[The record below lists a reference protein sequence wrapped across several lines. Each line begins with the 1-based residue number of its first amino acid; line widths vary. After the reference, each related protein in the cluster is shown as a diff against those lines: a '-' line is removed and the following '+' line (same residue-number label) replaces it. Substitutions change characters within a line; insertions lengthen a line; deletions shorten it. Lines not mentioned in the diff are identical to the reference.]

1 MGYILLGLSALAL
14 AGAGILWR
22 ADAQEKGTTSGND
35 IAPRD
40 TEPEAT
46 APVEGVRG
54 EPAQSEEAAED
65 PQLQPEPN
73 PEPQLEAEPEA
84 EPEAKSQPAAM
95 QEAQFDAELER
106 NPEPH
111 PEVEPEPKPVDEPDL
126 TQAREEDREP
136 AIEPDREQEVVLV
149 DDADEGQKTHGR
161 RGALAGLTGAIGGAL
176 PKKLPKKLPTIPTMP
191 ASLTEKLP
199 KKLPKKLPAKLPG
212 AKQRSRKERR
222 EWAEANGF
230 EYARED
236 EFLQDEWR
244 RGAASAGE
252 PVKDVL
258 TGTRFGHETRIADI
272 GGTTVVAMGT
282 GMESGVVVDMRREA
296 DAVGAT
302 EDLVAVAELEG
313 FRVFGSEA
321 GPAER
326 MLDIRVDTA
335 LELLPQ
341 QVSAV
346 WFESEWVL
354 AQLSG
359 DAGAQEWEQVFAP
372 LALLADA
379 ARTLPP
385 RTWPHLHFEHRTR
398 EMGDPVELPTSGNG
412 GGHDGSR
419 PVVARPEEP
428 LEMPTRT
435 TGGVRGTMEY
445 RTIGGDDVDAIA
457 TGEAREQLNDG
468 TRITRRP
475 QPPSIFDD
483 GGRD

>member
-14 AGAGILWR
+14 AGASILWR
-22 ADAQEKGTTSGND
+22 ADAQDKSRNSEND
-35 IAPRD
+35 TAPRD
-40 TEPEAT
+40 AEPVAPTPALREEEAPAEPEPQPEVEPEKELESQLEPETEPE
-46 APVEGVRG
+46 
-54 EPAQSEEAAED
+54 
-65 PQLQPEPN
+65 
-73 PEPQLEAEPEA
+73 PEPQPEA
-84 EPEAKSQPAAM
+84 EPE
-95 QEAQFDAELER
+95 
-106 NPEPH
+106 PET
-111 PEVEPEPKPVDEPDL
+111 EPETAEESSEERQKAHSRWSAL
-126 TQAREEDREP
+126 TG
-136 AIEPDREQEVVLV
+136 L
-149 DDADEGQKTHGR
+149 T
-161 RGALAGLTGAIGGAL
+161 GLTGAFSTKL
-176 PKKLPKKLPTIPTMP
+176 PTKLPKHLPT
-191 ASLTEKLP
+191 
-199 KKLPKKLPAKLPG
+199 KLPG

-236 EFLQDEWR
+236 EFLQDEWG

-252 PVKDVL
+252 PVTDVL

-282 GMESGVVVDMRREA
+282 GMESGVVVDVRRKA
-296 DAVGAT
+296 TASGAT
-302 EDLVAVAELEG
+302 EDLVAVAEIEG
-313 FRVFGSEA
+313 FRVYGSEA

-326 MLDIRVDTA
+326 MLDIRVNTA
-335 LELLPQ
+335 LELLPH

-354 AQLSG
+354 AQLDG
-359 DAGAQEWEQVFAP
+359 AAGAQEWEPVFAP

-398 EMGDPVELPTSGNG
+398 EMGDPIEAEASG
-412 GGHDGSR
+412 GGGENEMAR

-445 RTIGGDDVDAIA
+445 RAVGGDDVDAIA
-457 TGEAREQLNDG
+457 TGEAPEQLNDG

-475 QPPSIFDD
+475 QPPSIFGD
-483 GGRD
+483 GNADYPG

>member
-14 AGAGILWR
+14 AGASILWR
-22 ADAQEKGTTSGND
+22 ADAQDKSRTSEND
-35 IAPRD
+35 TAPRD
-40 TEPEAT
+40 A
-46 APVEGVRG
+46 
-54 EPAQSEEAAED
+54 EPAEDVRDEPVLREEAAPAE
-65 PQLQPEPN
+65 PEPQPEVVPEKE
-73 PEPQLEAEPEA
+73 PEPQLEAEEKEEPQP
-84 EPEAKSQPAAM
+84 EPEAQP
-95 QEAQFDAELER
+95 
-106 NPEPH
+106 
-111 PEVEPEPKPVDEPDL
+111 EPEPEP
-126 TQAREEDREP
+126 EVHPEP
-136 AIEPDREQEVVLV
+136 AEENSE
-149 DDADEGQKTHGR
+149 ESQKTHSR
-161 RGALAGLTGAIGGAL
+161 WSALTGAFSTKL
-176 PKKLPKKLPTIPTMP
+176 PSKLPTKLPKHLP
-191 ASLTEKLP
+191 S
-199 KKLPKKLPAKLPG
+199 KLPG

-236 EFLQDEWR
+236 EFLQDEWG

-252 PVKDVL
+252 PVTDVL

-282 GMESGVVVDMRREA
+282 GMESGVVVDVRRKA
-296 DAVGAT
+296 TASGAT
-302 EDLVAVAELEG
+302 EDLVAVAEIEG
-313 FRVFGSEA
+313 FRVYGSEA
-321 GPAER
+321 GPVER
-326 MLDIRVDTA
+326 MLDIRVNTA

-346 WFESEWVL
+346 WFESEWAL
-354 AQLSG
+354 AQLDG
-359 DAGAQEWEQVFAP
+359 DAGAQEWEPVFAP

-398 EMGDPVELPTSGNG
+398 EMGDPIEAETSAG
-412 GGHDGSR
+412 GGENEMAR

-445 RTIGGDDVDAIA
+445 RAVGGDDVDAIA
-457 TGEAREQLNDG
+457 TGEAPEQLNDG

-475 QPPSIFDD
+475 QPPSIFGD
-483 GGRD
+483 GNADYPG

>member
-22 ADAQEKGTTSGND
+22 ADVQEKGGTSENGATQRD
-35 IAPRD
+35 TAPLD
-40 TEPEAT
+40 TEPVAAT
-46 APVEGVRG
+46 LTEDVRDEPVQFE
-54 EPAQSEEAAED
+54 EEAAEE
-65 PQLQPEPN
+65 PQPEPMQESQLEAEQE
-73 PEPQLEAEPEA
+73 PEPQLETE
-84 EPEAKSQPAAM
+84 
-95 QEAQFDAELER
+95 
-106 NPEPH
+106 
-111 PEVEPEPKPVDEPDL
+111 PVDEPVAEPKLGQEHDPE
-126 TQAREEDREP
+126 RET
-136 AIEPDREQEVVLV
+136 EVVLAE
-149 DDADEGQKTHGR
+149 DSDEERETQPR
-161 RGALAGLTGAIGGAL
+161 RGALAGLTGAIGGV
-176 PKKLPKKLPTIPTMP
+176 MP
-191 ASLTEKLP
+191 G
-199 KKLPKKLPAKLPG
+199 KLPKKLPASLPTKLPNKLPASLAEKFPKKLPG

-230 EYARED
+230 EFARED

-252 PVKDVL
+252 PVKDVA

-302 EDLVAVAELEG
+302 EDLVAVAELAG

-354 AQLSG
+354 AQLDS
-359 DAGAQEWEQVFAP
+359 DVGAQEWEPVFAP

-385 RTWPHLHFEHRTR
+385 RTWPHLRFEHRTR
-398 EMGDPVELPTSGNG
+398 EMGDPIELPAGGNG
-412 GGHDGSR
+412 GGHEAGR

-445 RTIGGDDVDAIA
+445 RTVGGDEVDAIA

-483 GGRD
+483 GDRD

>member
-22 ADAQEKGTTSGND
+22 ADAQDKSRTSEYD
-35 IAPRD
+35 TAPRD
-40 TEPEAT
+40 AEPVAPT
-46 APVEGVRG
+46 PVEDV
-54 EPAQSEEAAED
+54 PEEAA
-65 PQLQPEPN
+65 P
-73 PEPQLEAEPEA
+73 AE
-84 EPEAKSQPAAM
+84 
-95 QEAQFDAELER
+95 
-106 NPEPH
+106 
-111 PEVEPEPKPVDEPDL
+111 PEVEPEKEPEP
-126 TQAREEDREP
+126 QPEAEEEEP
-136 AIEPDREQEVVLV
+136 QPETEAEPETEPET
-149 DDADEGQKTHGR
+149 AEENSEESQKTHSR
-161 RGALAGLTGAIGGAL
+161 WSALTSLTEAFSTKL
-176 PKKLPKKLPTIPTMP
+176 PSKLPTKLPKNLPT
-191 ASLTEKLP
+191 
-199 KKLPKKLPAKLPG
+199 KLPG

-236 EFLQDEWR
+236 EFLQDEWG

-252 PVKDVL
+252 PVTDVL

-282 GMESGVVVDMRREA
+282 GMESGVVVDVRRKA
-296 DAVGAT
+296 TASGAT
-302 EDLVAVAELEG
+302 EDLVAVAEIEG
-313 FRVFGSEA
+313 FRVYGSEA
-321 GPAER
+321 GPVER
-326 MLDIRVDTA
+326 MLDIRVNTA

-354 AQLSG
+354 AQLDD
-359 DAGAQEWEQVFAP
+359 DAGAQEWEPVFAP

-398 EMGDPVELPTSGNG
+398 EMGDPIEAETSGG
-412 GGHDGSR
+412 GGENEMAR

-445 RTIGGDDVDAIA
+445 RAVGGDDVDAIA
-457 TGEAREQLNDG
+457 TGEAPEQLNDG

-475 QPPSIFDD
+475 QPPSIFGD
-483 GGRD
+483 GNAD

>member
-22 ADAQEKGTTSGND
+22 ADAQDKSRTSEDGT
-35 IAPRD
+35 APRD
-40 TEPEAT
+40 AEPVAPT
-46 APVEGVRG
+46 PVEDV
-54 EPAQSEEAAED
+54 PEEAAPAE
-65 PQLQPEPN
+65 PEVEPEKE
-73 PEPQLEAEPEA
+73 PEPQLEAEEEEAPQPQPELEA
-84 EPEAKSQPAAM
+84 EPEP
-95 QEAQFDAELER
+95 EAEA
-106 NPEPH
+106 
-111 PEVEPEPKPVDEPDL
+111 EPE
-126 TQAREEDREP
+126 TAEEGSE
-136 AIEPDREQEVVLV
+136 EN
-149 DDADEGQKTHGR
+149 QKTHSR
-161 RGALAGLTGAIGGAL
+161 WSALTGLTGAFST
-176 PKKLPKKLPTIPTMP
+176 KLPKNLPT
-191 ASLTEKLP
+191 
-199 KKLPKKLPAKLPG
+199 KLPG

-236 EFLQDEWR
+236 EFLQDEWG

-252 PVKDVL
+252 PVTDVL

-282 GMESGVVVDMRREA
+282 GMESGVVVDVRRKA
-296 DAVGAT
+296 TASGAT
-302 EDLVAVAELEG
+302 EDLVAVAEIEG
-313 FRVFGSEA
+313 FRVYGSEA

-326 MLDIRVDTA
+326 MLEIRANTA

-354 AQLSG
+354 AQLDG
-359 DAGAQEWEQVFAP
+359 DAGAQEWEPVFAP

-385 RTWPHLHFEHRTR
+385 RTWPHLRFEHHTR
-398 EMGDPVELPTSGNG
+398 EMGDPIEIQSSKDREGTEAE
-412 GGHDGSR
+412 R
-419 PVVARPEEP
+419 PVVVRPEEP
-428 LEMPTRT
+428 LELPTRT

-445 RTIGGDDVDAIA
+445 RVVGGDEVEAIA
-457 TGEAREQLNDG
+457 TGEAPEQLNDG

-475 QPPSIFDD
+475 QPPSIFGDSN
-483 GGRD
+483 RDYPG